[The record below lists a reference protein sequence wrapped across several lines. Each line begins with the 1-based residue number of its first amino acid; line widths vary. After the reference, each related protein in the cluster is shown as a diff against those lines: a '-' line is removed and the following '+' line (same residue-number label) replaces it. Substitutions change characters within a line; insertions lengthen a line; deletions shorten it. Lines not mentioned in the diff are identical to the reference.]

1 MYISLLDG
9 RVIRWGGSMNN
20 TVWSGVD
27 IEDLIVI
34 YDMIFITFDK
44 CHLHRLNKPPLT
56 VFSYPATSIL
66 CPTPP
71 LDWLIV
77 YVQINN
83 IQFPIPMRYRQ
94 GSQPKLVACCT

>member
-9 RVIRWGGSMNN
+9 RVIRWGVRMNN

-44 CHLHRLNKPPLT
+44 CHLHCLNKPPLT
-56 VFSYPATSIL
+56 VFSYPATGYL
-66 CPTPP
+66 LPYP
-71 LDWLIV
+71 
-77 YVQINN
+77 
-83 IQFPIPMRYRQ
+83 
-94 GSQPKLVACCT
+94 AA